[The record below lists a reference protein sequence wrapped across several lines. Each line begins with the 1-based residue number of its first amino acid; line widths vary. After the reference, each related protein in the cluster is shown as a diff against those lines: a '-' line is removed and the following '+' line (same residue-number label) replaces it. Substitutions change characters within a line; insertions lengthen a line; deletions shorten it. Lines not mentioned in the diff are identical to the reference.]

1 MKVIKKIT
9 VPQRAKQVAQIIK
22 IDKPDYYYLKE
33 LFRGIRKE
41 LGIKRQTQPKKLP
54 YVPSAEEIKQYYDV
68 VWDNQNKK
76 HMVMIRLLLYTGMKI
91 GELVRIKI
99 GDVKLQKCIVIIQGD
114 GKDDKERVVPF
125 YDNFKQ
131 ALSEYIVER
140 KKTNGE
146 YLFESNWKAPF
157 SPQGIRSILSEY
169 INLAKMKKTI
179 TPGKLRHFLFLWMK
193 EQKLDDDLIKYYSG
207 NESQESLKIY
217 DKLLTSNTK
226 NSDHNKIMR
235 GFPI

>member
-131 ALSEYIVER
+131 AIS
-140 KKTNGE
+140 
-146 YLFESNWKAPF
+146 SNNK
-157 SPQGIRSILSEY
+157 S
-169 INLAKMKKTI
+169 AKRT
-179 TPGKLRHFLFLWMK
+179 
-193 EQKLDDDLIKYYSG
+193 
-207 NESQESLKIY
+207 
-217 DKLLTSNTK
+217 
-226 NSDHNKIMR
+226 
-235 GFPI
+235 